1 MLTANNF
8 DPVKVIFKTGC
19 TDSLGEYDMPGSK
32 ALIVTSNGSS
42 AFKTG
47 IADKLKS
54 ALDEKGIGYVFYS
67 RITPN
72 PTKSQVME
80 GAAAAKANGCDLVI
94 GVGGGS
100 SIDAAKAIAL
110 MMKNEGDLWDYAY
123 TGSGGRKV
131 PVGAAPVIAVT
142 TTSGTGTETDPYSV
156 ITNEDTDE
164 KFDFTND
171 AIFPAISFID
181 PALMVSLPKEQTI
194 YQGFDAL
201 FHLCECFITN
211 EHENRL
217 LDLYARDG
225 AEAVNK
231 WLPEAVNDGS
241 NITAR
246 ENMAYAADILAG
258 YSMSICGTTSHH
270 IIAQTIGGLFPN
282 IAHGLTLLFV
292 AEEYYKKVG
301 TLRPELIDE
310 LGVFMGVP
318 HSGNGS
324 GFVTALT
331 RLMDKTGCRHMSM
344 SEHGITPADLP
355 KIAEM
360 TVDNTGI
367 EWEKY
372 TLTKQDILEI
382 LEKSYQ

>member
-1 MLTANNF
+1 MLTANNYN
-8 DPVKVIFKTGC
+8 PAKIIFRTGC
-19 TDSLGEYDMPGSK
+19 TDSLADYDMPGKK

-42 AFKTG
+42 AVKTE
-47 IADKLKS
+47 IADKIKN
-54 ALDEKGIGYVFYS
+54 ALDQKGIGYVLYS
-67 RITPN
+67 KITPN
-72 PTKSQVME
+72 PTKAQVME
-80 GAAAAKANGCDLVI
+80 GAAKAKECGCDFVI

-110 MMKNEGDLWDYAY
+110 MMKNSGDLWDYAY
-123 TGSGGRKV
+123 TGSGGRKE
-131 PVGAAPVIAVT
+131 PAGAAPVVAIT

-171 AIFPAISFID
+171 AIFPLVSFID
-181 PALMVSLPKEQTI
+181 PALMVSLPKNQTI

-201 FHLCECFITN
+201 FHVSECFITN

-225 AEAVNK
+225 VETVNK

-241 NITAR
+241 NMTAR

-310 LGVFMGVP
+310 LGEFMGIDDC
-318 HSGNGS
+318 HNGT
-324 GFVTALT
+324 GFVKGLTA
-331 RLMDKTGCRHMSM
+331 LMDKTGCRHMSM
-344 SEHGITPADLP
+344 SEYGIKPADLA

-382 LEKSYQ
+382 LEKSYR